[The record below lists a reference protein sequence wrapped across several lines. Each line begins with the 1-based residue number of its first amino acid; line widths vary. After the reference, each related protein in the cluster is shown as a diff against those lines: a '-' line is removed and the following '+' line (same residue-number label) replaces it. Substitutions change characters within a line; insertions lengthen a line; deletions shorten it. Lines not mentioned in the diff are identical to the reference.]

1 MAKTTVKREL
11 QLKKIVMM
19 MRLLYV
25 TQVVVV
31 IGVVLFN
38 GVKYLIDGE
47 MPTSQSILVLL
58 IIMAV
63 MLVFNGYFI
72 FRDTNVF
79 RRLNSQIEI
88 KDEAYKNI
96 EALNLELRAQRHDFL
111 NHIQI
116 LYSLMELE
124 AYEDTTSYLNQ
135 LYGDVARVN
144 VNIKTSSVPVNALLQ
159 AKANEAEVR
168 GINYHTAINSR
179 LEAIN
184 MPDWELCR
192 VIGNM
197 IDNGFRAA
205 GEVPLDPYVTIVI
218 NETIVNYQL
227 IISNSSQPIEP
238 KNIEK
243 FFTPGMTTKKDRA
256 NHGMGL
262 YISREIMS
270 KYNNTI
276 EMAYEDGKVIVT
288 VIILKENTTPI

>member
-1 MAKTTVKREL
+1 MAKITIKREL

-19 MRLLYV
+19 MRLLYI

-31 IGVVLFN
+31 IGVAIVN
-38 GVKYLIDGE
+38 GLKYLIDGD

-79 RRLNSQIEI
+79 KRLNNQIEI
-88 KDEAYKNI
+88 KDEAYNNI

-144 VNIKTSSVPVNALLQ
+144 ANIKTSSVPVNALLQ

-168 GINYHTAINSR
+168 GIKYHITINSR
-179 LEAIN
+179 LESLN

-205 GEVPLDPYVTIVI
+205 AEVTLNPYVAIVI

-227 IISNSSQPIEP
+227 IISNSSQPIEA
-238 KNIEK
+238 KGIEN
-243 FFTPGMTTKKDRA
+243 FFMPGMTTKKDRT

-276 EMAYEDGKVIVT
+276 DMAYEEGKVIVT
-288 VIILKENTTPI
+288 VTILKSSTTPI

>member
-1 MAKTTVKREL
+1 MAKGIIEQAV

-19 MRLLYV
+19 MRLLYI
-25 TQVVVV
+25 TQVIVV
-31 IGVVLFN
+31 IGIIVFN
-38 GVKYLIDGE
+38 GIKYLIDGE

-58 IIMAV
+58 IIMAI
-63 MLVFNGYFI
+63 MLLFNGYFI

-79 RRLNSQIEI
+79 KRLNLQIDM

-124 AYEDTTSYLNQ
+124 AYEETSNYLNE

-159 AKANEAEVR
+159 AKANEAEAR
-168 GINYHTAINSR
+168 GILYRTEINSR
-179 LEAIN
+179 LEGLN

-205 GEVPLDPYVTIVI
+205 GEVDTDPYVSIAI

-227 IISNSSQPIEP
+227 VISNSSRPIEA
-238 KNIEK
+238 KGIEK
-243 FFTPGMTTKKDRA
+243 FFKPGMTTKKDGL

-276 EMAYEDGKVIVT
+276 DMTYEEGEVVVT
-288 VIILKENTTPI
+288 VIIVKDKTSSL